1 MRCILI
7 SISSSIS
14 PFFRCFQ
21 CLMHFFFV
29 QTKIFNFSMEFSFFL
44 VKIHFRNVLNDH
56 TCVCASFLLTI
67 ESFIVVFLYTKNSIL
82 KPTKTSIL
90 NDNEAFMEKKNAFS
104 SFLLLIFEKM
114 CFDGCYCSKYTCMER
129 FVGFLAQF
137 FFTNKFVCFAK
148 MCFLAL
154 YLNETY
160 THRSV
165 KAKKTDIA
173 RSGKQYL
180 TAQKTHSFIW

>member
-1 MRCILI
+1 MTMKPLWRKK
-7 SISSSIS
+7 
-14 PFFRCFQ
+14 
-21 CLMHFFFV
+21 MHFLHFFCL
-29 QTKIFNFSMEFSFFL
+29 FL
-44 VKIHFRNVLNDH
+44 KK
-56 TCVCASFLLTI
+56 CASTDAIVQNIHAWNGLLD
-67 ESFIVVFLYTKNSIL
+67 FWRN
-82 KPTKTSIL
+82 
-90 NDNEAFMEKKNAFS
+90 
-104 SFLLLIFEKM
+104 
-114 CFDGCYCSKYTCMER
+114 
-129 FVGFLAQF
+129 F